1 MCMLQALGELDQ
13 EFPEAIVAEEGAGMR
28 ESSYQALQV
37 ASACKLHHDVQGSSL
52 EEGSDVGDDMWVR

>member
-1 MCMLQALGELDQ
+1 MDGPEKNPEYWQKV
-13 EFPEAIVAEEGAGMR
+13 EAILAEEGANLR